1 MEEKKVKSRRFLAK
15 DYDFIAKFVND
26 ELTKRKTSPD
36 RVNHETLWKEV
47 DRQVRMKPPEVL
59 HPHPDDNWRS
69 AFELG
74 DLSIASEVLAAD
86 TLRLVFPQE
95 RAWLQTHVDI
105 EIKRLN
111 ARQVSEGKEPLDA
124 KTKTKIQ
131 KQADG
136 ELRAL
141 MTQQHKDFG
150 LKSRVK
156 LSLKEALHHGS
167 FVVEVKTEQVDQYAT
182 GGIFK
187 SAKSPVWTPH
197 SMWNCYPEEG
207 ELGVNILYTGSM
219 IITSEKSYEWV
230 TRQNSY
236 INLKKFKDRTS
247 DKKDKVQLQSYYG
260 DITVRRDG
268 DDVFLP
274 NMKIIVANDTVIY
287 AKPMDNISI
296 IYGGYDKVDV
306 TDPYYMS
313 PIVKQSPNQKIASI
327 ITNKFIDNVE
337 LKLDPP
343 VVYDGNDPT
352 LIAQGGVKIIPGS
365 QYPSKGGAQNF
376 KQVDVGDPSWAA
388 EAITFFKSEV
398 QEGTSVS
405 SHRAGA
411 QRQADRVTATQIENE
426 SAGAE
431 IRTIDFVGEVEL
443 ALTSFLYIQHE
454 LNLKELT
461 KYPFFNP
468 EMGME
473 DFNELSKADLPKRV
487 HFECV
492 GSKGV
497 LNERRRSQGMSQTT
511 SFLLSNE
518 RSAGLVN
525 VEEVAKQMYMDNGVK
540 NPERFLTVQNDNDKL
555 QQAIQQVQQK
565 AQEAIAAMQEDAKKI
580 GTDLVKSEMEL
591 TNARDQLKLRGERAN
606 GVESHLRDEIK
617 SLKQIQKQ
625 QLAFM
630 ESINKI
636 KDQKNDLE
644 KIQTNIKSESEKTK
658 STKEPVAEAPKQEIH
673 PVVVNIAKSSG
684 YKITRNENGD
694 MDLVLPIE
702 EDSEEAEA

>member
-1 MEEKKVKSRRFLAK
+1 MNEKKVKSRRFLSK
-15 DYDFIAKFVND
+15 DYDFIAEYVSK
-26 ELTKRKTSPD
+26 ELVKRKTSED
-36 RVNHETLWKEV
+36 RKNHETLWKEV
-47 DRQVRMKPPEVL
+47 DRQVRMKPPEVVA
-59 HPHPDDNWRS
+59 PHPDDNWRS

-74 DLSIASEVLAAD
+74 DLSIASEVLTAD
-86 TLRLVFPQE
+86 TLRLIFPQE

-105 EIKRLN
+105 ELNRLN
-111 ARQVSEGKEPLDA
+111 ARQVSEGKPPIDA
-124 KTKTKIQ
+124 KTKSKIQ
-131 KQADG
+131 KNADG

-150 LKSRVK
+150 LKARVK

-167 FVVEVKTEQVDQYAT
+167 YVAEVKMEQVDQYAT

-187 SAKSPVWTPH
+187 SAASPVWIPH

-207 ELGVNILYTGSM
+207 ELGTNILYTGSM
-219 IITSEKSYEWV
+219 IIESERTFEWV
-230 TRQNSY
+230 TRQTNF
-236 INLKKFKDRTS
+236 INLKKFKDNTS
-247 DKKDKVQLQSYYG
+247 DKKDKVKLESYYG
-260 DITVRRDG
+260 DITVKRDS
-268 DDVFLP
+268 DDIFLP
-274 NMKIIVANDTVIY
+274 NMKVIVANKTVIY
-287 AKPMDNISI
+287 AQPMDNISI
-296 IYGGYDKVDV
+296 IFGGYDKVDV

-343 VVYDGNDPT
+343 IVYDGNDPT
-352 LIAQGGVKIIPGS
+352 LIAQGGVKVIPGS

-376 KQVDVGDPSWAA
+376 KQIDVGDPSWAA

-411 QRQADRVTATQIENE
+411 QGQADRVTATQIENE

-431 IRTIDFVGEVEL
+431 IRTIDFVGEVEKGL
-443 ALTSFLYIQHE
+443 NSFLYLQHE
-454 LNLKELT
+454 INLRELK
-461 KYPFFNP
+461 KYSFFNP
-468 EMGME
+468 EMGMD
-473 DFNELSKADLPKRV
+473 DFNELSKEDLPKRV
-487 HFECV
+487 HFEVV

-497 LNERRRSQGMSQTT
+497 LNERRRAQGMSLVT
-511 SFLLSNE
+511 SFLMSNE

-525 VEEVAKQMYMDNGVK
+525 VEEVAKQMYADSGVK
-540 NPERFLTVQNDNDKL
+540 NPERLLTVQNDNDKL
-555 QQAIQQVQQK
+555 QRAIQEVQQK
-565 AQEAIAAMQEDAKKI
+565 AQEAIAQMQEEAKKI

-630 ESINKI
+630 DSVNKI
-636 KDQKNDLE
+636 KDEKNDLE
-644 KIQTNIKSESEKTK
+644 KIQDSIKSESEKAKAVKDTP
-658 STKEPVAEAPKQEIH
+658 TTEPVKQESN
-673 PVVVNIAKSSG
+673 PVVINFAKSSG
-684 YKITRNENGD
+684 YKINRDDNGD
-694 MDLVLPIE
+694 MDSVLPID
-702 EDSEEAEA
+702 EDDKAES